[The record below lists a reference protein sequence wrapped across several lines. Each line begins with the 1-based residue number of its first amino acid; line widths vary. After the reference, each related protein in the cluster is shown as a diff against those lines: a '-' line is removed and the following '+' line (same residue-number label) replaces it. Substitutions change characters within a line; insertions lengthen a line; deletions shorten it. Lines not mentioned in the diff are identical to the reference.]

1 MRRRLVALRS
11 SRGAVRAVSLALGLM
26 VLSFAPA
33 PTIARD
39 RLPAAVL
46 PSSPATSQALSSAA
60 SPGTSLKSSPTAA
73 PSSAAAP
80 STAAALCPPGFGAL
94 QGTQTCVRISGRVRA
109 ESLIGP
115 ARTRLSDG
123 FGTQASGRI
132 QLDVRTRTEYGPLRA
147 VIRAEGRR

>member
-1 MRRRLVALRS
+1 MTRRLVALRS
-11 SRGAVRAVSLALGLM
+11 SRGAAKALSLALGLV
-26 VLSFAPA
+26 VLGFAPA
-33 PTIARD
+33 PSVARD

-46 PSSPATSQALSSAA
+46 PSSPATSRAFSAA
-60 SPGTSLKSSPTAA
+60 SSPDTSLKHSPTAT
-73 PSSAAAP
+73 PSSAVATSP
-80 STAAALCPPGFGAL
+80 AAALCPPGFGAL

-109 ESLIGP
+109 ESLIGS